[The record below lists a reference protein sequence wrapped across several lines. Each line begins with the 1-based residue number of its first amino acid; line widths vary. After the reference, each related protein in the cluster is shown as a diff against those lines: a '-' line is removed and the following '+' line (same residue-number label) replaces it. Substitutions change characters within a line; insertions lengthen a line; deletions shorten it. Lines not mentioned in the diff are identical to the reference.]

1 MIEIV
6 LSIYGV
12 VTLSNIVM
20 QQIKDRISINNAIK
34 KLKDNGWYCNEKYK
48 LRLGSCIRRNC
59 KINNNMDELDKYIN
73 EMVISFI
80 PFAQLYNV
88 LINIQYITG
97 YKKNATCYTV
107 LEEKCLNDHVIDGL
121 KEEIL
126 IDGSGTINYTE
137 YTNNNISNNSNNT
150 DDINIE
156 DESKINNIE
165 TYMETNKFK
174 NHIINALISDLMY
187 LKNQLLIFDTKLKTL
202 EEEKNESAILEHKK
216 MMSFY
221 ENKINE
227 TMENVK
233 QEINTLDDNE
243 KDMYKELIKKYLQ

>member
-126 IDGSGTINYTE
+126 IGGSGTINHTE
-137 YTNNNISNNSNNT
+137 YTNNNDN
-150 DDINIE
+150 INAKE
-156 DESKINNIE
+156 ESKTNNKELHI
-165 TYMETNKFK
+165 ETNKFQ
-174 NHIINALISDLMY
+174 NHLMNALISDFIH
-187 LKNQLLIFDTKLKTL
+187 LKNQLLLFKKRLEML
-202 EEEKNESAILEHKK
+202 EEEKNESAILEHQK
-216 MMSFY
+216 MISFY

-243 KDMYKELIKKYLQ
+243 KDMYEELIKKYLQ